1 MKQPKKLTYAMK
13 KILSN
18 KGINAREYMLLE
30 EDKETFT
37 VINKQNRFDTM
48 TFEK

>member
-1 MKQPKKLTYAMK
+1 MKQPKKLTYVMK
-13 KILSN
+13 KILSS
-18 KGINAREYMLLE
+18 KGIDAREYMLLE